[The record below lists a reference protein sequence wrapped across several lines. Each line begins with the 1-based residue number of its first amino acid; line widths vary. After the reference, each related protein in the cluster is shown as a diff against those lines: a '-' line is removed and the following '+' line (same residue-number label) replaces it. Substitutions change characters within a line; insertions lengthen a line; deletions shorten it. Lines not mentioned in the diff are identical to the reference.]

1 MALPIQNAT
10 LYTATIP
17 STKQEIK
24 FRAFLVKEEKA
35 LLIAQQSEDQTVM
48 MDTLKQ
54 IIKSCVKTDL
64 NMDTL
69 ALFDIEY
76 LFCQLR
82 AKSVGEVVDIV
93 VACDVCPDEDL
104 KARVKLS
111 FDLSKLQVN
120 FPAEHTKKIP
130 LFDDVGVVMRYPSL
144 SMIKDLEGMDQAD
157 AESVFKVITSSI
169 EMIYDGDELHYSKDQ
184 TEQELQEFLE
194 NLNQDQFKKI
204 QQFFETMPKLSKEVQ
219 YDCPVCK
226 HHHDKVIE
234 GLNSFF

>member
-10 LYTATIP
+10 VYTATIP
-17 STKQEIK
+17 STKQEVK

-35 LLIAQQSEDQTVM
+35 LLIAQQSDDQAVM

-54 IIKSCVKTDL
+54 IIKSCVKTEL

-93 VACDVCPDEDL
+93 VACDVCPDEDT
-104 KARVKLS
+104 KARVKIS

-130 LFDDVGVVMRYPSL
+130 LFGDVGVVMRYPSL

-157 AESVFKVITSSI
+157 AETVFKVITTSI
-169 EMIYDGDELHYSKDQ
+169 DMIYDGDELHHGKDQ
-184 TEQELQEFLE
+184 THEELQEFLE
-194 NLNQDQFKKI
+194 NLNQEQFKKI

-226 HHHDKVIE
+226 HHHEKVIE

>member
-54 IIKSCVKTDL
+54 IIKSCVKTELD
-64 NMDTL
+64 MDTL

-76 LFCQLR
+76 IFCQLR
-82 AKSVGEVVDIV
+82 SKSVGEVVDIV
-93 VACDVCPDEDL
+93 VACDVCPDEDT

-130 LFDDVGVVMRYPSL
+130 LFADVGVVMKYPSL

-157 AESVFKVITSSI
+157 AESVFKVVTSSI
-169 EMIYDGDELHYSKDQ
+169 DMIYDGDELHHGKDQ
-184 TEQELQEFLE
+184 THEELQEFLE
-194 NLNQDQFKKI
+194 NLNQEQFKKI
-204 QQFFETMPKLSKEVQ
+204 QQFFETMPQLSKEVQ

-226 HHHDKVIE
+226 HHHEKVIE

>member
-54 IIKSCVKTDL
+54 IIKSCVKTELD
-64 NMDTL
+64 MDTL

-76 LFCQLR
+76 IFCQLR
-82 AKSVGEVVDIV
+82 SKSVGEVVEIV
-93 VACDVCPDEDL
+93 VACDVCPDEDT

-130 LFDDVGVVMRYPSL
+130 LFADVGVVMKYPSL

-157 AESVFKVITSSI
+157 AESVFKVVTSSI
-169 EMIYDGDELHYSKDQ
+169 DMIYDGDELHHGKDQ
-184 TEQELQEFLE
+184 TQEELQEFLE
-194 NLNQDQFKKI
+194 NLNQEQFKKI